1 MKTPLLLM
9 FTYEEGSREEAILLN
24 AGAKRY
30 ECSEHAL
37 YDECLYALGVYN
49 MMYGD
54 MDRAE
59 NASNDMQGACKIG
72 DVEGVIN
79 DASVNSYAT
88 RDHHNII
95 E

>member
-1 MKTPLLLM
+1 M
-9 FTYEEGSREEAILLN
+9 TYGN
-24 AGAKRY
+24 
-30 ECSEHAL
+30 
-37 YDECLYALGVYN
+37 
-49 MMYGD
+49 

-59 NASNDMQGACKIG
+59 SASNDMQGSRKIG

-79 DASVNSYAT
+79 DASDNSYAT